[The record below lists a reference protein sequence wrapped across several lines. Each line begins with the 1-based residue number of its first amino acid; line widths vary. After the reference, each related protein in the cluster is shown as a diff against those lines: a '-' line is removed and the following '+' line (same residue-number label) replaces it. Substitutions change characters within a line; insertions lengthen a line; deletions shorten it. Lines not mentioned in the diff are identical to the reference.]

1 MLLDFQF
8 YVCIVYVYSGVHV
21 TRSLVLCEYCVC
33 LQWGSCYSI
42 FSFMCVLCMFIVGFM
57 LLNLQFYV
65 CIVYVYSGVHV
76 TRSLVLCVY
85 CVCLQWGSCYSIFS
99 FMCVL
104 CMFIVGFMLL
114 DLQFYVCIVYV
125 YSGFM
130 LLDLQFYVCIVYVYS
145 GVHVTRSLVLCVYC
159 VCLQWGSCYSIFS
172 FMFVLCMSI
181 VGFMLLDLQFHVC
194 IVYVYSGVHVTRSL
208 VLCVYCVC
216 LQWGSCYSIFS
227 FMCVLCMFI
236 VGFMLLDLQF
246 YVCIVYVYSG
256 FHVTR
261 SLVLCVYWVC
271 LQWGS
276 CYSIFSFM
284 CVLCMFIVGFM
295 LLDLLFY
302 VCIVYVYSGVHVT
315 RSLILCVYCV
325 CLQWG
330 SCYSIFSFMCVLC
343 MSIVGFMLLDLQFY
357 VCIVYVYSG
366 VHVTRS
372 LILCVYCECL
382 QPGFML
388 LDLQFDVRIVYVYSG
403 VHVTRSLVL
412 CVYCVC
418 LQWGSCYSIFS
429 FMCILCMF
437 MVGFMLLDLQF
448 YVCIVYVYSGVH
460 VTRSLVFMCVLC
472 MSIVGFM
479 LFDLQFYVCIVYV
492 YSGVHVTR
500 SLILC
505 AYCECLQWGSC
516 YSIFNFMC
524 VLFMSILGFILPDLQ
539 FYVCIVYVYSGVHV
553 TRSLVL
559 CAYCVCLQWGSCY
572 SIFSFMCVLCMFIVG
587 FMLLDLQ
594 FYVCIVYVYSGVH
607 VTRSLVLCVYCVCLQ
622 WGSCYSIFN
631 FMCVL
636 CMFIVGF
643 MLLDLQ
649 FYVCIVYVYSGVHVT
664 RFLVLCVYC
673 VCLQWGSCYSIF
685 NFMCVLCMFIV
696 GFMLLDL
703 QFYVC
708 IVYVYSGVHVT
719 RSLILCVYCVCLQW
733 GSCYSIFSFMCVLG
747 MFIVGF
753 MLLDLQFYVCIVYVY
768 SGVHVTRSLVLCV
781 YCVCLQWG
789 SCYSIFSFM
798 CVLCMFIVGFMLLDF
813 QFYVC
818 ILYIYSGVHVTR
830 SLILCVYWYVYSG
843 VHVTRSLVLCV
854 YCVCLQWGSC
864 TRSLVLCAYC
874 VCLQWG
880 SCYSIFNFMC
890 VLCMFIVGVH
900 VTRSLVLCVYCVCLQ
915 WGSCYSIFS
924 FMCVLCMFI
933 VGFML
938 LDLQFY
944 VSIVYVY
951 SGVHVTR
958 SLVLCVYCVCLQWG
972 SCYSIFSFMCVLCM
986 FIVGFM
992 LLDLQF
998 YVCIVYV
1005 YSGVHVTRSLVL
1017 CVYCVCLQW
1026 GFMLLDL
1033 QFYVCIVY
1041 VYSGVHVT
1049 RSLVLC
1055 VYCVCLQWGSCY
1067 SIFSFMCVLCM
1078 FIVGFM
1084 LLDLQ
1089 FYVCIGY
1096 VYSGVHVTRSLVSC
1110 VYCVCLQWVHV
1121 TRSLVYVCIVYVYSG
1136 VHVTRSLVLCVYCV
1150 CLQWVHVL
1158 DLQFYVCIVYVYSG
1172 VHVTRSLVLCVY
1184 WVCLQWGSCYSIFS
1198 FMCVLCMFIVG
1209 FMLLDLQFYVCIVYV
1224 YSGFMLLDL

>member
-1 MLLDFQF
+1 
-8 YVCIVYVYSGVHV
+8 
-21 TRSLVLCEYCVC
+21 
-33 LQWGSCYSI
+33 
-42 FSFMCVLCMFIVGFM
+42 MCVLCMFIV
-57 LLNLQFYV
+57 
-65 CIVYVYSGVHV
+65 
-76 TRSLVLCVY
+76 
-85 CVCLQWGSCYSIFS
+85 
-99 FMCVL
+99 
-104 CMFIVGFMLL
+104 
-114 DLQFYVCIVYV
+114 
-125 YSGFM
+125 GFM

-159 VCLQWGSCYSIFS
+159 VCLQWGSCYSIFN
-172 FMFVLCMSI
+172 
-181 VGFMLLDLQFHVC
+181 
-194 IVYVYSGVHVTRSL
+194 
-208 VLCVYCVC
+208 
-216 LQWGSCYSIFS
+216 

-256 FHVTR
+256 
-261 SLVLCVYWVC
+261 
-271 LQWGS
+271 
-276 CYSIFSFM
+276 
-284 CVLCMFIVGFM
+284 
-295 LLDLLFY
+295 
-302 VCIVYVYSGVHVT
+302 
-315 RSLILCVYCV
+315 
-325 CLQWG
+325 
-330 SCYSIFSFMCVLC
+330 
-343 MSIVGFMLLDLQFY
+343 
-357 VCIVYVYSG
+357 
-366 VHVTRS
+366 
-372 LILCVYCECL
+372 
-382 QPGFML
+382 
-388 LDLQFDVRIVYVYSG
+388 

-412 CVYCVC
+412 CV
-418 LQWGSCYSIFS
+418 
-429 FMCILCMF
+429 
-437 MVGFMLLDLQF
+437 
-448 YVCIVYVYSGVH
+448 
-460 VTRSLVFMCVLC
+460 
-472 MSIVGFM
+472 
-479 LFDLQFYVCIVYV
+479 
-492 YSGVHVTR
+492 
-500 SLILC
+500 
-505 AYCECLQWGSC
+505 
-516 YSIFNFMC
+516 
-524 VLFMSILGFILPDLQ
+524 
-539 FYVCIVYVYSGVHV
+539 
-553 TRSLVL
+553 
-559 CAYCVCLQWGSCY
+559 YCVCLQWGSCY

-664 RFLVLCVYC
+664 R
-673 VCLQWGSCYSIF
+673 
-685 NFMCVLCMFIV
+685 
-696 GFMLLDL
+696 
-703 QFYVC
+703 
-708 IVYVYSGVHVT
+708 
-719 RSLILCVYCVCLQW
+719 SL
-733 GSCYSIFSFMCVLG
+733 
-747 MFIVGF
+747 
-753 MLLDLQFYVCIVYVY
+753 FYVCIVYVY

-818 ILYIYSGVHVTR
+818 IVYIYSGVHVTR
-830 SLILCVYWYVYSG
+830 SLI
-843 VHVTRSLVLCV
+843 
-854 YCVCLQWGSC
+854 
-864 TRSLVLCAYC
+864 
-874 VCLQWG
+874 
-880 SCYSIFNFMC
+880 
-890 VLCMFIVGVH
+890 
-900 VTRSLVLCVYCVCLQ
+900 LCVYCVCLQ

-944 VSIVYVY
+944 VRIVYVYSGVHVTRSLILCVYCVCLQWGSCYSIFSFMCVLCMFIVGFMLLDLQFYVCIVYVY

-1026 GFMLLDL
+1026 GSCYSIFSFMCVLCMFIVGFMLLDL

-1089 FYVCIGY
+1089 FYVCI
-1096 VYSGVHVTRSLVSC
+1096 
-1110 VYCVCLQWVHV
+1110 
-1121 TRSLVYVCIVYVYSG
+1121 VYVYSG
-1136 VHVTRSLVLCVYCV
+1136 VHVTRSFLCVYC
-1150 CLQWVHVL
+1150 
-1158 DLQFYVCIVYVYSG
+1158 
-1172 VHVTRSLVLCVY
+1172 
-1184 WVCLQWGSCYSIFS
+1184 VCLQWGSCYSIFS

-1224 YSGFMLLDL
+1224 YSGVHVTRSLVLCVYCVCLQWGSCYSIFSFMCVLCMSIVGFMLLDLQFYVCIVYVYSGVHVTRSLVLCVYCVCLQWGSCYSIFNFMCVLCMFIVGFMLLDLQFYVRIVYVYSGVHVTRSLVLCVYCVCLQWGSCYSIFNFMCVL